1 MDNTDLKEMFIDVVG
16 GTSLED
22 DTVSQFLTDSLML
35 LDQLT
40 AHQGVDFREDSPLLI
55 IQAMQY
61 YYDLAQRNN
70 AAAKDNLVAIMGLIT
85 QHNHDFV
92 QDEQEDYPNYMGDR
106 P

>member
-1 MDNTDLKEMFIDVVG
+1 MDNTDLKEMFLDAVG

-40 AHQGVDFREDSPLLI
+40 AHQGVDFREESPLLI

-70 AAAKDNLVAIMGLIT
+70 AAAKENLAAIMGLIT

-92 QDEQEDYPNYMGDR
+92 QVEQEDYPNYMGDR